1 MPGQSSSKLVPQV
14 LPKANIASVKLCWHF
29 SRGFCR
35 LGAACGFAHGTSET
49 IKLANA
55 YEANLSSS
63 PGTIAP
69 VMPMK
74 TKLCSFFC
82 RGECNKGSAC
92 TFAHGEHELTF
103 PKMFPMVAHQTD
115 SGGALASDPCRQAPP
130 PFPMEPSP
138 PVSTAS
144 MSTKCRIK
152 KVARNFRNIIDDD
165 PEDVHAEPLG
175 TFYNGTFATEGYVEN
190 LVLARVHN
198 HLSEEPPFQ
207 ARTAASMPPG
217 I

>member
-92 TFAHGEHELTF
+92 TFAHGEHE
-103 PKMFPMVAHQTD
+103 P
-115 SGGALASDPCRQAPP
+115 R
-130 PFPMEPSP
+130 
-138 PVSTAS
+138 
-144 MSTKCRIK
+144 STKCHQCFHKLLRLM
-152 KVARNFRNIIDDD
+152 ARHNEIVVPVTMAPVCVGRRKLDHNSLTQHVLQMHAHIFVYIYRCTVK
-165 PEDVHAEPLG
+165 DV
-175 TFYNGTFATEGYVEN
+175 Y
-190 LVLARVHN
+190 
-198 HLSEEPPFQ
+198 
-207 ARTAASMPPG
+207 
-217 I
+217 